1 MFSCLSGLQ
10 AQIQTQKHKILTAG
24 ISAGAAMFLSTPA
37 IPQALAQTTLVLAV
51 QPIQSEERTA
61 EIFQPMADY
70 IQAVTGIPTS
80 LNTYPNFIS
89 YWSTTQQA
97 GSYNLVL
104 DAAHFT
110 DYRVINQGFTPMV
123 KQEGS
128 VTFSLI
134 VGEDSLVFDPEELVG
149 KKIATLGAPSVG
161 AVRLNEIFDNPTRQ
175 PLMVETN
182 NSAQAMDL
190 LIGGEVDAAMLPTP
204 IVSQRMSGDGG
215 VNVVMTT
222 DPLPSVALSASPD
235 IDVAVVEKLREAFL
249 KAEQTEAG
257 KTMLSATNLPAFE
270 SADAA
275 IYENQAA
282 LLEDF

>member
-1 MFSCLSGLQ
+1 MFSRFPGLH
-10 AQIQTQKHKILTAG
+10 AQNRKNKPSYLFTGLAALTV
-24 ISAGAAMFLSTPA
+24 SAFSAPA
-37 IPQALAQTTLVLAV
+37 IPQALAQSSLVLTV
-51 QPIQSEERTA
+51 QPIQSEERTQ

-80 LNTYPNFIS
+80 LTTYPNFIS
-89 YWSTTQQA
+89 YWSTTQQS
-97 GSYNLVL
+97 GKYDLVL

-110 DYRVINQGFTPMV
+110 DYRIVNQGFTPMV

-161 AVRLNEIFDNPTRQ
+161 AVRLNEIFENPTRQ
-175 PLMVETN
+175 PLIVEAN
-182 NSAQAMDL
+182 NSTQAMEM
-190 LIGGEVDAAMLPTP
+190 LIAGEVDAAMLPTP

-215 VNVVMTT
+215 INVVMTT

-235 IDVAVVEKLREAFL
+235 VDPAIIDKLQKAFL
-249 KAEQTEAG
+249 DAEKTEAG
-257 KTMLSATNLPAFE
+257 KTMLSKTNLPAFE
-270 SADAA
+270 TADAA
-275 IYENQAA
+275 IYENQAE

>member
-1 MFSCLSGLQ
+1 MFSRLSGPH
-10 AQIQTQKHKILTAG
+10 ARIQTQKNKFLIAG

-37 IPQALAQTTLVLAV
+37 IPQALAQTSLVLAV
-51 QPIQSEERTA
+51 QPIQSEEKTA

-70 IQAVTGIPTS
+70 IQVVTGIPTS

-134 VGEDSLVFDPEELVG
+134 VGEDSLVFDPEELIG

-161 AVRLNEIFDNPTRQ
+161 AVRLNEIFDNPIRQ

-190 LIGGEVDAAMLPTP
+190 LIAGEVDAAMLPTP

-215 VNVVMTT
+215 INVVMTT

-235 IDVAVVEKLREAFL
+235 VDAAIIDKLRKAFL
-249 KAEQTEAG
+249 DAGKTDAG
-257 KTMLSATNLPAFE
+257 KTMLNATNLPAFE

-275 IYENQAA
+275 VYENQAE